1 MKRLTLTLGLLA
13 LAAVLAACSGA
24 SAAPGST
31 GQPPAGGGAQPPAGG
46 TGDAV
51 TVVARD
57 IAFQTSDV
65 TVKAG
70 APVTIAFD
78 NQDGAP
84 HNIAISDAN
93 GQSVFKGEIVSSR
106 QVTYNVP
113 ALAAGTYSFICEV
126 HPNMKGTITAK

>member
-1 MKRLTLTLGLLA
+1 MKRLTLTFGLVV

-24 SAAPGST
+24 SAAPETTS
-31 GQPPAGGGAQPPAGG
+31 QPPAGGA

-51 TVVARD
+51 TVVAKD
-57 IAFQTSDV
+57 IAFKTQDV

-70 APVTIAFD
+70 APVQIVFD

-84 HNIAISDAN
+84 HNMAISDAN
-93 GQSVFKGEIVSSR
+93 GQGVFKGEIVSNSK
-106 QVTYNVP
+106 VTYNVP
-113 ALAAGTYSFICEV
+113 ALAAGTYTFICEV

>member
-24 SAAPGST
+24 AAET
-31 GQPPAGGGAQPPAGG
+31 ATQMPAGGTAQPATGG

-51 TVVARD
+51 TVVAKD
-57 IAFQTSDV
+57 IAFQTPDV

-70 APVTIAFD
+70 APVTIDFD

-84 HNIAISDAN
+84 HNIAITDAN
-93 GQSVFKGEIVSSR
+93 GKSVFKGDIVSNTKVAYS
-106 QVTYNVP
+106 VP
-113 ALAAGTYSFICEV
+113 ALAAGTYTFICEV